1 MQRTTQGRCAAHGPW
16 RAHQLLTLRD
26 RRRAERE
33 TWQAFEPWT
42 HACPRCLGEVVESR
56 AGFEC
61 VAQGHGDQPHG
72 PFLVHE
78 LLAPTAQRESATVR
92 RRLARRAETRRRA
105 PLRWSLQ
112 LPDPARSARVVAS
125 ASVIAATLAFLVR

>member
-1 MQRTTQGRCAAHGPW
+1 MQRTAQGRCAVHGPW

-33 TWQAFEPWT
+33 TWNPFEPST
-42 HACPRCLGEVVESR
+42 HACPRCLGDVAESR
-56 AGFEC
+56 GGFEC
-61 VAQGHGDQPHG
+61 VAHGHGDQPHG
-72 PFLVHE
+72 PFRVHE
-78 LLAPTAQRESATVR
+78 LLAPTAQRESAAVR
-92 RRLARRAETRRRA
+92 RRHARRVQSRRD

-112 LPDPARSARVVAS
+112 LPDPARSVRVVAS